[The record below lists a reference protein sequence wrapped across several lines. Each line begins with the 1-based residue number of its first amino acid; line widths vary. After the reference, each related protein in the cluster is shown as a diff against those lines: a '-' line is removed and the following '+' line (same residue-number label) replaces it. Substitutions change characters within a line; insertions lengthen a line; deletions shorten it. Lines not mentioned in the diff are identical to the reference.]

1 MKCKYRVKPRRWEA
15 IDIQNEKNV
24 DIDIESSEFRVKKSD
39 DVPAKKTKAAEHKL
53 RPETIIVAGSARLP
67 EEVTAKH
74 VFGCIT
80 IELEIDPFDSTIV
93 DISCT
98 LVPSL
103 GGKILHNALVGNKVE
118 EGIEKAII
126 QLEVRFFSVTRR
138 AVIAALE
145 DAYRWYKKY
154 LTKVAA
160 RNTE

>member
-1 MKCKYRVKPRRWEA
+1 MARR
-15 IDIQNEKNV
+15 NGNNV
-24 DIDIESSEFRVKKSD
+24 DVGVESSEYRAKKLD
-39 DVPAKKTKAAEHKL
+39 DVLAKKAKAAEYNL

-80 IELEIDPFDSTIV
+80 IELEIDLVDSTIV
-93 DISCT
+93 DVSYT

-103 GGKILHNALVGNKVE
+103 GGKILHNALLGSTVE

-126 QLEVRFFSVTRR
+126 QLDRRFFNATRR

-154 LTKVAA
+154 LTKVAV
-160 RNTE
+160 RNTV

>member
-1 MKCKYRVKPRRWEA
+1 MNEDPYTKDMKY
-15 IDIQNEKNV
+15 N
-24 DIDIESSEFRVKKSD
+24 
-39 DVPAKKTKAAEHKL
+39 L

-80 IELEIDPFDSTIV
+80 IELEIDPVDSTIV

-118 EGIEKAII
+118 EGIEKAIT
-126 QLEVRFFSVTRR
+126 QLDRRFFNVTRR

-145 DAYRWYKKY
+145 DAYRRYKKS
-154 LTKVAA
+154 LKEKRVMDH
-160 RNTE
+160 RE

>member
-1 MKCKYRVKPRRWEA
+1 MAGRNGTKSAVC
-15 IDIQNEKNV
+15 V
-24 DIDIESSEFRVKKSD
+24 DSSEFRVKKSD
-39 DVPAKKTKAAEHKL
+39 DVLAKKAKAAEHNL

-80 IELEIDPFDSTIV
+80 IELEIDPVDSTIV

-103 GGKILHNALVGNKVE
+103 GGKILHNALVGNTVE
-118 EGIEKAII
+118 EGIEKAIT
-126 QLEVRFFSVTRR
+126 QLDRRFFNVTRR
-138 AVIAALE
+138 ALIAALE

-154 LTKVAA
+154 LTKVAV
-160 RNTE
+160 RNTV

>member
-1 MKCKYRVKPRRWEA
+1 MDRRNGK
-15 IDIQNEKNV
+15 IV
-24 DIDIESSEFRVKKSD
+24 DFGIESSEFRVKKSD
-39 DVPAKKTKAAEHKL
+39 DVLAKKTKAAEHNL

-103 GGKILHNALVGNKVE
+103 GGKILHNALVGNTVE

-126 QLEVRFFSVTRR
+126 QLEGRFFSVTRR
-138 AVIAALE
+138 AIIAALE
-145 DAYRWYKKY
+145 DAYRWYKKSLEEKRVMAY
-154 LTKVAA
+154 
-160 RNTE
+160 RE

>member
-1 MKCKYRVKPRRWEA
+1 MARREG
-15 IDIQNEKNV
+15 KNV
-24 DIDIESSEFRVKKSD
+24 DVGAESSEYRGKKSD
-39 DVPAKKTKAAEHKL
+39 DVLAKKAKAVEHNL

-80 IELEIDPFDSTIV
+80 IELEIDPVDSTIV

-103 GGKILHNALVGNKVE
+103 GGKILHNALLGNTVE

-126 QLEVRFFSVTRR
+126 QLDRRFLSATKR

-145 DAYRWYKKY
+145 DAHRWYKKY
-154 LTKVAA
+154 LKTIAT
-160 RNTE
+160 RNTV

>member
-1 MKCKYRVKPRRWEA
+1 MAERNGTKFAVCV
-15 IDIQNEKNV
+15 
-24 DIDIESSEFRVKKSD
+24 ESSEYRAKKLD
-39 DVPAKKTKAAEHKL
+39 DVLAKKAKTAEHNL

-80 IELEIDPFDSTIV
+80 IELEIDPVDSTIV

-103 GGKILHNALVGNKVE
+103 GGKILHNALLGNKVD

-126 QLEVRFFSVTRR
+126 QLDRRFFNVTRR

-145 DAYRWYKKY
+145 DAYRWYKKSFEEKRVMAY
-154 LTKVAA
+154 
-160 RNTE
+160 RE

>member
-1 MKCKYRVKPRRWEA
+1 VDRRNGK
-15 IDIQNEKNV
+15 IV
-24 DIDIESSEFRVKKSD
+24 DFGIESSEFRVKKSD
-39 DVPAKKTKAAEHKL
+39 DVLAKKTKAAEHNL

-126 QLEVRFFSVTRR
+126 QLDGRFFSVTRR

-145 DAYRWYKKY
+145 DAYRWYKKSLEEKRVMAY
-154 LTKVAA
+154 
-160 RNTE
+160 RE

>member
-1 MKCKYRVKPRRWEA
+1 MDRRNGK
-15 IDIQNEKNV
+15 IV
-24 DIDIESSEFRVKKSD
+24 DFGIESSEFRVKKSD
-39 DVPAKKTKAAEHKL
+39 DVLAKKTKAAEHNL

-126 QLEVRFFSVTRR
+126 QLDGRFFSVTRR

-145 DAYRWYKKY
+145 DAYRWYKKSLEEKRVIAY
-154 LTKVAA
+154 
-160 RNTE
+160 RE

>member
-1 MKCKYRVKPRRWEA
+1 MSRMNEDQYTKDMKY
-15 IDIQNEKNV
+15 N
-24 DIDIESSEFRVKKSD
+24 
-39 DVPAKKTKAAEHKL
+39 L

-67 EEVTAKH
+67 EDVTAKH

-80 IELEIDPFDSTIV
+80 IELEIDLVDSTIV

-98 LVPSL
+98 LIPSL
-103 GGKILHNALVGNKVE
+103 GGKILHNALVGNTVD

-126 QLEVRFFSVTRR
+126 QLDRRFFNVTRR
-138 AVIAALE
+138 ALIAALD

-160 RNTE
+160 RHTV

>member
-1 MKCKYRVKPRRWEA
+1 MPMTHEGGETMERRNGK
-15 IDIQNEKNV
+15 IV
-24 DIDIESSEFRVKKSD
+24 DFGIENSEFRVEKSD
-39 DVPAKKTKAAEHKL
+39 DVLAKNTKAAEHNL

-67 EEVTAKH
+67 EEATAKH

-80 IELEIDPFDSTIV
+80 IELEIDPVDSTIV

-98 LVPSL
+98 LIPSL
-103 GGKILHNALVGNKVE
+103 GGKILHSALLGNIIE

-126 QLEVRFFSVTRR
+126 QLDRMFFNVTRR
-138 AVIAALE
+138 ALIAALE

-160 RNTE
+160 QNTV

>member
-1 MKCKYRVKPRRWEA
+1 VDRRNGK
-15 IDIQNEKNV
+15 IV
-24 DIDIESSEFRVKKSD
+24 DFGIESSEFRVKKSD
-39 DVPAKKTKAAEHKL
+39 DVLAKKTKAAEHNL

-80 IELEIDPFDSTIV
+80 IELEIDV

-103 GGKILHNALVGNKVE
+103 GGKILHNALVGNTVE

-126 QLEVRFFSVTRR
+126 QLEGRFFSVTRR

-145 DAYRWYKKY
+145 DAYRWYKKSLEEKRVIAY
-154 LTKVAA
+154 
-160 RNTE
+160 RE

>member
-1 MKCKYRVKPRRWEA
+1 MNEDQSTKGMKY
-15 IDIQNEKNV
+15 N
-24 DIDIESSEFRVKKSD
+24 
-39 DVPAKKTKAAEHKL
+39 L

-67 EEVTAKH
+67 EEATAKH

-80 IELEIDPFDSTIV
+80 IELEIDPVDSTIV

-98 LVPSL
+98 LIPSL
-103 GGKILHNALVGNKVE
+103 GGKILHNALLGNKVE

-126 QLEVRFFSVTRR
+126 QLDRRFFNVTRR

-154 LTKVAA
+154 LIKVAA
-160 RNTE
+160 RNTV